1 MRLQDASDDL
11 LIKKYISLRDRR
23 EARKREYDAT
33 DAADKVAMGKI
44 ENDMLRRLNERGT
57 DSSTVRGIG
66 TAFKKTRTY
75 CSVAD
80 WDIFFKYVQDHNAWH
95 MITHAASKDA
105 VAEFKEA
112 HNDLPPGLNWT
123 ETIAVSFNRSS

>member
-1 MRLQDASDDL
+1 MKIKDAADDV

-23 EARKREYDAT
+23 TERKRAFEAEDEV
-33 DAADKVAMGKI
+33 DKLAMGKI

-57 DSSTVRGIG
+57 DSSTVRGVG
-66 TAFKKTRTY
+66 VAFKKTRSY

-80 WDIFFKYVQDHNAWH
+80 WDIFFRYVQENQAWH

-112 HNDLPPGLNWT
+112 NNDLPPGLNWT
-123 ETIAVSFNRSS
+123 ETIAVNFNRG

>member
-11 LIKKYISLRDRR
+11 HIKKYISLRDRR
-23 EARKREYDAT
+23 EARKREYEAT

-66 TAFKKTRTY
+66 VAFKKTRTY

-80 WDIFFKYVQDHNAWH
+80 WDIFFAYVHHHNAWH
-95 MITHAASKDA
+95 MLTHAASKDA

>member
-1 MRLQDASDDL
+1 MV
-11 LIKKYISLRDRR
+11 KKILTSHGLGFALFGGRV
-23 EARKREYDAT
+23 EPFIVANHKNMVL
-33 DAADKVAMGKI
+33 AADKVAMGKI
-44 ENDMLRRLNERGT
+44 ENDMLRRLNDRGT

-66 TAFKKTRTY
+66 VAFKKTRTY

-112 HNDLPPGLNWT
+112 HNDLPPGLDWT

>member
-33 DAADKVAMGKI
+33 DAADKAAMGKI

-57 DSSTVRGIG
+57 DSSTVRGVG
-66 TAFKKTRTY
+66 VAFKKTRSY

-80 WDIFFKYVQDHNAWH
+80 WDIFFRYVQENQAWH
-95 MITHAASKDA
+95 MLTHAASKDA
-105 VAEFKEA
+105 VSEFKEA
-112 HNDLPPGLNWT
+112 NNDLPPGLNWT
-123 ETIAVSFNRSS
+123 ETIAVNFNRG